1 MATAMKVRELTSEQ
15 WDGLVACARGKREPD
30 LVIENGTVL
39 NVYSGELMPANI
51 WIIGDRIAYVGPR
64 RYEGTAARVLDATG
78 KVLSPGYIEPHA
90 HPFQLYNPMSY
101 AEAVLARGTTCSVN
115 DDLVVHLNMEFSQ
128 VGRFF
133 ETMSG
138 LPIKMVWSVRLDP
151 QAHLPEKKDKYRA
164 YELGRL
170 MKSPHVW
177 QAGELT
183 DWKSW
188 LDGDEE
194 MKEASLAAKHMRR
207 RIEGH
212 SAGASWE
219 TLNALTAAGVTADHE
234 AINTEEA
241 LRRLRLGIWTTLRHS
256 SLRPDLPDLI
266 PGLLEAGLKNW
277 SRLMMTTDG
286 PTPEYLSQGYSDY
299 LIRLAISLGL
309 DPIIAYQLVTINP
322 ATYYGVE
329 EEIGGIAPGRIA
341 DILILSDLLDP
352 TPETVIADGRPVAQ
366 NGRLLE
372 PLPQPNWAEIGL
384 PPLRPMGPKG
394 TVDPDWF
401 AVHTDS
407 DTFPMLNLQNPAITR
422 RVDVAVPTTDGRI
435 DDAFVTASD
444 DICYLAMLNRQ
455 GRWVCNGLI
464 KNFATDLAALASSYT
479 GASEI
484 IVIGRDRAAMAA
496 AVERMLEIGGGI
508 VILDNEHNVLNELP
522 LPIGGALSH
531 RPVADLVGL
540 SKEIA
545 DVLTD
550 LGHTHYDPI
559 YTLLFLSSTHLPE
572 LRLSSEGLF
581 EVKTKRV
588 LIPSRPL

>member
-1 MATAMKVRELTSEQ
+1 MDKMVRRMTIEQ
-15 WDGLVACARGKREPD
+15 WEALVACARGKREPD

-39 NVYSGELMPANI
+39 NVYSGELMEANL
-51 WIIGDRIAYVGPR
+51 WVIGERIAYVGPR
-64 RYEGTAARVLDATG
+64 RYEGTAAQVIDATG
-78 KVLSPGYIEPHA
+78 KVLAPGYIEPHA
-90 HPFQLYNPMSY
+90 HPFQLYNPMRY

-133 ETMSG
+133 ERMAG

-151 QAHLPEKKDKYRA
+151 QAHLPEKMDKYKA
-164 YELGRL
+164 YELTRL

-183 DWKSW
+183 DWKAW
-188 LDGDEE
+188 LDGDEQ
-194 MKEASLAAKHMRR
+194 MKEAALAAKQMRR
-207 RIEGH
+207 RLEGH

-234 AINTEEA
+234 AIHAEEA

-256 SLRPDLPDLI
+256 SLRPDLPDLL
-266 PGLLEAGLKNW
+266 PGLIKSGIKNW
-277 SRLMMTTDG
+277 SRVMMTTDG
-286 PTPEYLSQGYSDY
+286 PTPEYMSQGYTDY
-299 LIRLAISLGL
+299 LVRLAIELGL

-329 EEIGGIAPGRIA
+329 EEIGGLAPGRVA
-341 DILILSDLLDP
+341 DILILPDLLEP
-352 TPETVIADGRPVAQ
+352 TPETVIADGRVVARH
-366 NGRLLE
+366 GELVE
-372 PLPQPNWAEIGL
+372 PLPMPNWAEIGL
-384 PPLRPMGPKG
+384 PPLQPIGPKG

-401 AVHTDS
+401 AVYS
-407 DTFPMLNLQNPAITR
+407 AGSTFPVMNLQNPAITR
-422 RVDVAVPTTDGRI
+422 RVDLPVAVKDGRI
-435 DDAFVTASD
+435 DDEFVTASED
-444 DICYLAMLNRQ
+444 LCYVAMLNRQ

-484 IVIGRDRAAMAA
+484 IAIGRDRRAMAA
-496 AVERMLEIGGGI
+496 AVERMQEIGGGI
-508 VILDNEHNVLNELP
+508 VILDKEHRVVSELP
-522 LPIGGALSH
+522 LPIGGALSE
-531 RPVADLVGL
+531 RPVHELVGL
-540 SKEIA
+540 SKQIA
-545 DVLTD
+545 DVLKD
-550 LGHTHYDPI
+550 LGHRHYDPI

-581 EVKTKRV
+581 EVKTRRV
-588 LIPSRPL
+588 LVPSRKL